1 MPLLGVDVLFS
12 SNPQGCMEWKKQKQ
26 MTHSVFCDTSGK
38 EGCALHF
45 VLQHTRRAMTL
56 KPLFLLPSLFVNL
69 LSISVYTFGARQTA
83 VVNADLLDAVLEKA
97 SLQKIVL
104 ADVKMCHCAVMIWNT
119 MVAF

>member
-1 MPLLGVDVLFS
+1 
-12 SNPQGCMEWKKQKQ
+12 
-26 MTHSVFCDTSGK
+26 
-38 EGCALHF
+38 
-45 VLQHTRRAMTL
+45 MTL

-104 ADVKMCHCAVMIWNT
+104 ADVTMCHCAAMIWNT